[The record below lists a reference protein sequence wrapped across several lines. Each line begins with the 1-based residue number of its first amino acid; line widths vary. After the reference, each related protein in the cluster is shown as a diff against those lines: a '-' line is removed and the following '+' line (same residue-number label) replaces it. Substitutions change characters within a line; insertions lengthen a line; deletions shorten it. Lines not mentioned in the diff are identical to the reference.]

1 MSGLLLCEKKSDVP
15 YRINDSD
22 ISIYSIEEL
31 AYYLFNNAYFIDDE
45 FFTDNLAEY
54 IEKNLNMKKIAGRL
68 KLAERQRMSYV
79 DKMMIIITGSSYY
92 TEDEAK
98 NFERELKEISTKSV
112 QERMCAKANM
122 LFNNG
127 KYIAAKKIYDSILA
141 MDINPSLKDEFY
153 NNVHINIAKIYC
165 NMFYFDS
172 AVEHLH
178 IVYDNNKSQE
188 ILKLVIMAKLMKS
201 KVHDTDVD
209 LSEETAIDDKLVFVC
224 KEEFFDTEDNVC
236 NTEKY
241 HKFRDELQY
250 ETGQNPGEYYEK
262 VSKVLDNWKKEYRE
276 YVS

>member
-1 MSGLLLCEKKSDVP
+1 
-15 YRINDSD
+15 
-22 ISIYSIEEL
+22 
-31 AYYLFNNAYFIDDE
+31 
-45 FFTDNLAEY
+45 
-54 IEKNLNMKKIAGRL
+54 
-68 KLAERQRMSYV
+68 
-79 DKMMIIITGSSYY
+79 
-92 TEDEAK
+92 
-98 NFERELKEISTKSV
+98 
-112 QERMCAKANM
+112 
-122 LFNNG
+122 
-127 KYIAAKKIYDSILA
+127 
-141 MDINPSLKDEFY
+141 
-153 NNVHINIAKIYC
+153 
-165 NMFYFDS
+165 MFYFDS